1 VANWAEESNG
11 RVEARVFELAEP
23 LDADAV
29 PSALR
34 SLGLECLDGIGKK
47 TRFSVAPCP
56 PAWTWQLLFAAAS
69 LGGAYNHGSYGA
81 YGRLAAWQSLAGL
94 SGVAAGADADA
105 VEAQVNDCTWYT
117 FAADT
122 AWFYS
127 VVWDVGLAALSPDRR
142 RLAVL
147 AATDTD

>member
-11 RVEARVFELAEP
+11 RVEARVFGLTEP

-34 SLGLECLDGIGKK
+34 SVGLECLDGIGSK
-47 TRFSVAPCP
+47 TRFSVSPCP
-56 PAWTWQLLFAAAS
+56 PSWAWKLLFAAAS
-69 LGGAYNHGSYGA
+69 LGGAYSHGSYGA
-81 YGRLAAWQSLAGL
+81 YGRLAAWQSLTSL
-94 SGVAAGADADA
+94 SGAVRGADAGE
-105 VEAQVNDCTWYT
+105 VSTQVHDCTWYT

-122 AWFYS
+122 AWFNG
-127 VVWDVGLAALSPDRR
+127 VVWDIGLAALAPDRR